1 MKIIFYY
8 HIPILKKNK
17 KLFCPGFLGV
27 FLDSLAL
34 EISQLTLLM
43 HESNEKLDFNYQLKQ
58 KNIDFI
64 SLGEKKPAWHRILF
78 HKSILKKKLDA
89 IKKNEILL
97 VRSPSPL
104 ASYFNKY
111 KGTKNL
117 VYLVIGDYRDGAR
130 LMKVSSFRDLLV
142 KNLMIYINY
151 MFLKQL
157 RNNHTIVNSK
167 MLFEKYRHNCKK
179 IDLIKTTTLSQKD
192 FFKRTDT
199 CLNKKINLLYTGRI
213 EREKGLFEL
222 FNAFSQIRKKHKN
235 IYLNIVGW
243 EENPGKHI
251 EKELR
256 KISHSL
262 EIENYIT
269 FHGYKNIGKELN
281 EMYRMA
287 DIYILPSYHEGFPRT
302 LWEAMANSVPL
313 ICTSV
318 GSIPLE
324 LDNGVDALIIE
335 PKNSNEIKIAIKKL
349 LSDSVLRK
357 TLIKN
362 ALIKAS
368 QNTLEIQ
375 SKKLIQKLK

>member
-1 MKIIFYY
+1 MKVVFYY
-8 HIPILKKNK
+8 HIPIQKKND
-17 KLFCPGFLGV
+17 KLYCPGFLGV
-27 FLDSLAL
+27 FLDSLAS

-43 HESNEKLDFNYQLKQ
+43 HELNEKLDYDYQLKQ

-64 SLGEKKPAWHRILF
+64 SLGKKKPAWHRILF

-89 IKKNEILL
+89 INENVILL

-104 ASYFNKY
+104 APYFNNY
-111 KGTKNL
+111 KRTKNL

-130 LMKVSSFRDLLV
+130 LMKVSSFRDLIV

-151 MFLKQL
+151 MLLKQL

-167 MLFEKYRHNCKK
+167 MLFEKYKHSCKK
-179 IDLIKTTTLSQKD
+179 IDLVKTTTLSKKD
-192 FFKRTDT
+192 FFRRTDT

-222 FNAFSQIRKKHKN
+222 VNAFSQIRKKHKN

-243 EENPGKHI
+243 EENSEKKI

-256 KISHSL
+256 KLSQNL
-262 EIENYIT
+262 EVENYIT
-269 FHGYKNIGKELN
+269 FHGYRNIGKELN

-287 DIYILPSYHEGFPRT
+287 DIYILPSYYEGFPRT
-302 LWEAMANSVPL
+302 LWEALANSVPV

-324 LDNGVDALIIE
+324 LDNYIDALIIE
-335 PKNSNEIKIAIKKL
+335 PRNINEIKISIENL
-349 LSDSVLRK
+349 LVDSVLRK

-362 ALIKAS
+362 GIIKAS

-375 SKKLIQKLK
+375 SKKLIKKIK